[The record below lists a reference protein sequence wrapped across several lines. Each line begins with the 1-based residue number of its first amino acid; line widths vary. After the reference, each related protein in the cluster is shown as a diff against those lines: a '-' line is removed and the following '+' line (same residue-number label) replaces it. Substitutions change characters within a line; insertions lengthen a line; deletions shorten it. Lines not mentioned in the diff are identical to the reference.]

1 MKKIMLLKK
10 SLLRLGL
17 ISEASEIEKIKD
29 TEYTVPSYIT
39 MELEK
44 DHRYMGY
51 ISVDLNQKEGLIENL
66 EDFLKKAID
75 ANKEGLIV
83 KDFYYSKYIRKPL
96 KIVNGR
102 IKLVGASTY
111 DEDELDFFDS
121 MPEIFDIGENT
132 RKVKFF
138 MENINYEDPRHFDR
152 REEHLRDAL
161 TDKVEDLVD
170 SGKSQ
175 SYIQDFINGFNSIDA
190 EHINTPD
197 YEFSIDKKSDAW
209 ISGFNFIKSLYFM
222 GDVILDN
229 REYIAESGGID
240 KALEDRYN
248 SNDTLGRGIGIAEQ
262 YNQSGRSDNYYK
274 MGEYLLQNGN
284 LNGVYFDSLNQS
296 LQSFNNVIKTKKK
309 DQHEFYDHNKI
320 NRECSAIQISINR
333 YFILLKNTYKVILNL
348 KNTAKDSSSFEQK
361 VLIGK
366 YIEELIFAITMLL
379 NSMTGLEERLNL
391 LRNRYDLAKNT
402 VSALNDI
409 KNNQKEVYTKSL
421 DEMKNDA
428 EKKMDEIGP
437 KINEVEK
444 SNIGPK
450 IGLNKILRI
459 FGKQIESKD

>member
-102 IKLVGASTY
+102 IKLVRASTY

-152 REEHLRDAL
+152 SEEHLENSL
-161 TDKVEDLVD
+161 TEKIEELVG
-170 SGKSQ
+170 SGKNQ

-190 EHINTPD
+190 EELGTAD
-197 YEFSIDKKSDAW
+197 YEFLNDEKSDAW
-209 ISGFNFIKSLYFM
+209 ISGFNFIKSLYLQ
-222 GDVILDN
+222 GDMILGN
-229 REYIAESGGID
+229 SEYIAESGGMN
-240 KALEDRYN
+240 KVLEDRY
-248 SNDTLGRGIGIAEQ
+248 SLDNDKYKGILQGERYIEDGAD
-262 YNQSGRSDNYYK
+262 NNYYK
-274 MGEYLLQNGN
+274 IGEYLVQNGS
-284 LNGVYFDSLNQS
+284 LDGVYFDALSQS
-296 LQSFNNVIKTKKK
+296 LESLDKVVKTKER
-309 DQHEFYDHNKI
+309 DQGHYSYHRTND
-320 NRECSAIQISINR
+320 ECFAIQRNIQAKLIKLR
-333 YFILLKNTYKVILNL
+333 NTYKLILNL
-348 KNTAKDSSSFEQK
+348 KNSIKGPNSFEQK
-361 VLIGK
+361 TLLGI
-366 YIEELIFAITMLL
+366 YIEELVYTIVTMSD
-379 NSMTGLEERLNL
+379 SMTNLEKKLNL
-391 LRNRYDLAKNT
+391 HRHRYNELKDA
-402 VSALNDI
+402 VSALDEV
-409 KNNQKEVYTKSL
+409 KNNHKENYSESL
-421 DEMKNDA
+421 DNIRSEW
-428 EKKMDEIGP
+428 KKEMDEIGS
-437 KINEVEK
+437 KINEIEK
-444 SNIGPK
+444 SNMEPK
-450 IGLNKILRI
+450 ISFNKLLGL